1 MNILK
6 KFKPFVAVATL
17 MFSLT
22 SQAQSDKFKVVLDAG
37 HGAKDWGAIHHNYV
51 EKNIALAVTLKVGR
65 LLDKQPNIDIIY
77 TRSTDVFIELSE
89 RANIANKA
97 DADLFV
103 SIHCN
108 ANPSTEPFGTET
120 YVMGLT
126 KLKSNLQVAQAENQ
140 VVTLEADYKV
150 KYDGYDPKS
159 PESIVGVMLQQED
172 NLMSS
177 FAVASKIQDNFHQ
190 AKRKSRGVK
199 QAPFLVLHRTAMPS
213 ILIEMGF
220 ISNKNE
226 GAYLNSE
233 DGQNEIAK
241 AIADAITNYKKE
253 YFGGTI
259 VENRID
265 REALKV
271 EKPKEIV
278 VPQKPDTTT
287 KTVVKTPETKPEPKK
302 AEPAKTETAV
312 ASTGVIFKVQI
323 SASGT
328 KLDPTPSNFKG
339 LNNISVSSE
348 GNLYKYMYGETG
360 SYESAKQLLQE
371 AKTKGYTS
379 AFLIAYK
386 NGKKVSIQEALK

>member
-65 LLDKQPNIDIIY
+65 LLDRQPNIDIIY